1 MRHCKPI
8 SAGLI
13 LLLLGTAAPAFAQQ
27 DRHDRQGK
35 LDKGE
40 RQGKPQKQERQS
52 RPEVRQREARPGH
65 EEKLQRELRPQ
76 PPKGPPPQREQPQQ
90 RWEPR
95 NLPPPQRAQ
104 PQHRQEPQNPPP
116 QQRQRS
122 YQRQP
127 DRPMPRAQEKR
138 KAMHQRVWQKHRA
151 SDWKGQHRGWN
162 ERGGYH
168 GYRIPESRYR
178 TYFGP
183 EHAFRIF
190 SHPLRMVSG
199 QPRFQFGGFWFGVI
213 DPWPEYWSDDW
224 FDNDDVYIDYSGDGY
239 YLYNRRHLEDRIAI
253 TVHLN

>member
-13 LLLLGTAAPAFAQQ
+13 LLLLGAAVPAFARQE
-27 DRHDRQGK
+27 RHERQGK
-35 LDKGE
+35 LDKEE
-40 RQGKPQKQERQS
+40 RRGKPQKQERQGK
-52 RPEVRQREARPGH
+52 PEVRQREARPGH

-90 RWEPR
+90 RREPR
-95 NLPPPQRAQ
+95 NLPPPQRSQ
-104 PQHRQEPQNPPP
+104 PQHRQEPKSPP
-116 QQRQRS
+116 QQQAH
-122 YQRQP
+122 QRQP
-127 DRPMPRAQEKR
+127 DRPMPRAQERR
-138 KAMHQRVWQKHRA
+138 KALHQRVWQKHRA

-168 GYRIPESRYR
+168 GYRIPETRYR

-190 SHPLRMVSG
+190 SHPLRMVG
-199 QPRFQFGGFWFGVI
+199 GLPRFQFGGFWFGVI